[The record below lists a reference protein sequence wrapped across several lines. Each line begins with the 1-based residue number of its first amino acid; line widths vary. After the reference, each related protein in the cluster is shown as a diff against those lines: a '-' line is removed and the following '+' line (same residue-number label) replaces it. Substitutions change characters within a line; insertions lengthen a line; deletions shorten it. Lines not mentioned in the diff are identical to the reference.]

1 MSSNKNTSI
10 KVNEI
15 TKLFSIYDKPVDR
28 LTSILFG
35 REPSA
40 KEQFVALKN
49 VSFSIKKGETVGILG
64 KNGSGKSTLLQ
75 IICKT
80 LTPESGDVEVVG
92 RIAALLEL
100 GTGFNPDFT
109 GRENVYLNARVLGLS
124 KREIESRFDS
134 ILDFAEIGD
143 FIDRPMKTYSTGMF
157 VRLAFAV
164 AINVSPDILII
175 DEALAVGD
183 ARFQAKCFDKIR
195 EIKEGGATILFVTH
209 DVGSIRQLCDKA
221 IWLDSGEVRMIGD
234 VLGVTSKYME
244 FMFQDEETN
253 GAPNQCK
260 SLPDS
265 SNDKACDIDLEE
277 TTPIEIEGIDTSKP
291 INHWGDCLGCVQFCH
306 MFGVSGRRKQV
317 FNDDE
322 LIEIKLRVKL
332 PQEINYEHFGIGFAL
347 RTINGT
353 DLVVYDTYGQGIEF
367 NADNDAFEVLFSL
380 GNPLN
385 EGKYLLVVAVEDR
398 SQTQPKY
405 YEFIEGI
412 EYFSVLRSEKHF
424 GLFVPQVACNIRYL
438 EGAK

>member
-1 MSSNKNTSI
+1 MSSNKNFSI
-10 KVNEI
+10 KVNDI

-35 REPSA
+35 RKPSA

-80 LTPESGDVEVVG
+80 LTAESGYVEVAG

-124 KREIESRFDS
+124 KQEIESRFDN

-244 FMFQDEETN
+244 FMFQDEGTGADARPTN
-253 GAPNQCK
+253 
-260 SLPDS
+260 SLIDNTTS
-265 SNDKACDIDLEE
+265 EAALEDIIPLE
-277 TTPIEIEGIDTSKP
+277 IDGIDTTKP
-291 INHWGDCLGCVQFCH
+291 INHWGESKGCVQLCH
-306 MFGVSGRRKQV
+306 LYGENGQRKQV
-317 FNDDE
+317 FNDNE
-322 LIEIKLRVKL
+322 LIELRLRVKL
-332 PQEINYEHFGIGFAL
+332 PRNVSYDSLGVGFAL

-367 NADNDAFEVLFSL
+367 NRDSDSCEILFSL
-380 GNPLN
+380 DNPLN
-385 EGKYLLVVAVEDR
+385 EGKYLLVIAVEDR
-398 SQTQPKY
+398 SQAQPKY
-405 YEFIEGI
+405 YEFIEGV
-412 EYFSVLRSEKHF
+412 EYFSVLRAEKHF
-424 GLFVPQVACNIRYL
+424 GLFVPKVACNIRYL
-438 EGAK
+438 EGAE

>member
-1 MSSNKNTSI
+1 MSSNKDISI
-10 KVNEI
+10 KVSDV

-28 LTSILFG
+28 LTNILFG
-35 REPSA
+35 REQSK

-49 VSFSIKKGETVGILG
+49 VSFSIKKGQTVGILG

-80 LTPESGDVEVVG
+80 LTAESGRVDVTG

-109 GRENVYLNARVLGLS
+109 GRENVYLNARVLGLG
-124 KREIESRFDS
+124 KREIESRFDD
-134 ILDFAEIGD
+134 ILAFAEIGD

-209 DVGSIRQLCDKA
+209 DVGSIRQLCDNA
-221 IWLDSGEVRMIGD
+221 IWLDGGEVRMIGD

-244 FMFQDEETN
+244 FMFQDEETDAASSN
-253 GAPNQCK
+253 MK
-260 SLPDS
+260 SLTAADLS
-265 SNDKACDIDLEE
+265 CDRVLEE
-277 TTPIEIEGIDTSKP
+277 IDPLEIEGIDTTKP

-306 MFGVSGRRKQV
+306 MFGENGQRKQV
-317 FNDDE
+317 FNDNE

-332 PQEINYEHFGIGFAL
+332 PQGISYDSFGIGFAL
-347 RTINGT
+347 RTLNGT
-353 DLVVYDTYGQGIEF
+353 DLVVYDTHGQGLEF
-367 NADNDAFEVLFSL
+367 NADNSSCEILFSL
-380 GNPLN
+380 DNPLN

-398 SQTQPKY
+398 SKTQPSY
-405 YEFIEGI
+405 YEFIEGV
-412 EYFSVLRSEKHF
+412 EYFSVLRTEKHF
-424 GLFVPQVACNIRYL
+424 GLFVPKVACNIRYL
-438 EGAK
+438 EGAE